1 LIGSREAGNETYTLS
16 LLQAL
21 SQLPGVKCGAAI
33 LPNTIL
39 PEYLSDVEPVPLRSS
54 NNWGRI
60 LYALRVAC
68 RDWCADI
75 LHVNYIAPFFVSCPI
90 VTTVHDVSFK
100 RFPEFFSL
108 RDRLLFATLLPVTLR
123 RVSAVIAVSHHAKQE
138 IVDVYRFLKDKV
150 YVTMEASNPMFGLVR
165 DEALLQSARLRYGIH
180 SDYVLAVGNLQPRK
194 NLSRLISAFDRA
206 RREIKC
212 VQLVIVGKD
221 QWRFSHIYDAVK
233 KYSLEND
240 VVFTGYIPD
249 KELVL
254 LYNSAKVFV
263 YPSLYEG
270 FGLPILEAMSCG
282 VPVVTSNVSSVPEV
296 AGGCA
301 LLVDPNSVDQIA
313 CAILQILNNNDL
325 ALSLS
330 EKGLER
336 VKQFSWLKT
345 AQETLTVYKKVLD
358 QHNQ

>member
-1 LIGSREAGNETYTLS
+1 
-16 LLQAL
+16 
-21 SQLPGVKCGAAI
+21 
-33 LPNTIL
+33 
-39 PEYLSDVEPVPLRSS
+39 
-54 NNWGRI
+54 
-60 LYALRVAC
+60 
-68 RDWCADI
+68 
-75 LHVNYIAPFFVSCPI
+75 
-90 VTTVHDVSFK
+90 
-100 RFPEFFSL
+100 
-108 RDRLLFATLLPVTLR
+108 
-123 RVSAVIAVSHHAKQE
+123 
-138 IVDVYRFLKDKV
+138 
-150 YVTMEASNPMFGLVR
+150 M
-165 DEALLQSARLRYGIH
+165 
-180 SDYVLAVGNLQPRK
+180 
-194 NLSRLISAFDRA
+194 
-206 RREIKC
+206 
-212 VQLVIVGKD
+212 
-221 QWRFSHIYDAVK
+221 
-233 KYSLEND
+233 
-240 VVFTGYIPD
+240 
-249 KELVL
+249 VL

-330 EKGLER
+330 EKALKR